1 MAIETKK
8 YLDAAGVTTL
18 WGKIQTELNKKG
30 QVNSVSAANNSVT
43 VGGTASA
50 PTVAV
55 KLSTKD
61 GNQLVLDATSGKEG
75 LYVAAPAA
83 AAVYSITK
91 LSTPTTGMAATYQL
105 AVDGVA
111 GGTKID
117 IPKDMVV
124 SGGTVKTVT
133 TANSP
138 YTGAA
143 VGDKY
148 IEITL
153 ANAANDKLYIP
164 ANALVEYVT
173 SGSTNGDMVVVSVSS
188 DHKVT
193 ATITDGTVT
202 KAKLASA
209 VQTSLGK
216 ADTAVQTVEEGTSNG
231 TIKVDG
237 EAVAVHGLGSAAYTA
252 STAYATSAQGTL
264 AESAVQS
271 VVEGTANGTIKVDGE
286 AVSVHGLGSA
296 AYTASTA
303 YDASGAA
310 ATAKSQVIGANTDA
324 SSANTIWAAK
334 KFGTEEATAV
344 YNAVT
349 ALSTAEIEA
358 AIASA

>member
-91 LSTPTTGMAATYQL
+91 LTTPTTGMAATYQL

-237 EAVAVHGLGSAAYTA
+237 EAD
-252 STAYATSAQGTL
+252 TL
-264 AESAVQS
+264 LYCCE
-271 VVEGTANGTIKVDGE
+271 
-286 AVSVHGLGSA
+286 
-296 AYTASTA
+296 
-303 YDASGAA
+303 
-310 ATAKSQVIGANTDA
+310 
-324 SSANTIWAAK
+324 
-334 KFGTEEATAV
+334 V
-344 YNAVT
+344 YNKNTVFKFNK
-349 ALSTAEIEA
+349 
-358 AIASA
+358 